1 MKTWAIIVVVLIV
14 LSGLS
19 YLVRHPSTVEQTYA
33 KVFPHNG
40 E

>member
-1 MKTWAIIVVVLIV
+1 MKTWAIIAAVLIV
-14 LSGLS
+14 LSGLG
-19 YLVRHPSTVEQTYA
+19 YLMRHPSAVGQTYA